1 MPVFDAILPH
11 LPGFVLVLTRLTG
24 LFLLMP
30 MLSGATVPRRVVA
43 LFALAMALV
52 VYPTID
58 HASSVPASMDMY
70 ALAPMMASEL
80 AIGGIMGIVA
90 AIPLMTAQMAGLIM
104 GQQMGL
110 GLASVFNPAI
120 EIEGDNIGQ
129 MLFYVATSGFL
140 IAGGLEVLFGS
151 LVSTF
156 ARVPLGG
163 FVFTEA
169 PLELLVGVLASGFEV
184 ALRVAMPVLVI
195 LFMENLAMGF
205 LMKTVPSLNIMTFG
219 FPVKI
224 IGGLIIVIAS
234 LVVMMEVLTAQISLD
249 MERVQ
254 AWAWNLR

>member
-11 LPGFVLVLTRLTG
+11 LPGFILALTRLTG
-24 LFLLMP
+24 LFIFLP
-30 MLSGATVPRRVVA
+30 MLSGAMVPRRVIG
-43 LFALAMALV
+43 LFAIALAFV

-58 HASSVPASMDMY
+58 HPSAVPARLDVLS
-70 ALAPMMASEL
+70 LAPMMATEL
-80 AIGGIMGIVA
+80 AIGAVIGIVA
-90 AIPLMTAQMAGLIM
+90 AIPLMTAQMAGLVM

-110 GLASVFNPAI
+110 GLASVFNPSI

-129 MLFYVATSGFL
+129 MLFFVAISGFL

-169 PLELLVGVLASGFEV
+169 PLELLVGVLTSGFEI

-205 LMKTVPSLNIMTFG
+205 IMKTVPSLNIMTFG
-219 FPVKI
+219 FPIKI

-234 LVVMMEVLTAQISLD
+234 LVVMVEVLMSQIVIDL
-249 MERVQ
+249 ELIQ
-254 AWAWNLR
+254 EWAWSL